1 MARLRAVICSGVISE
16 KVPVVSD
23 RMVVSP
29 SMVAVWARGPGSFP
43 PNRPSLSLILD
54 NFGIAFPR
62 DAQRGKPI
70 GRARKRLAKEREMC
84 LLKRKEP
91 SEYFLRR
98 RLYDQ
103 YDMFTSPD
111 SNLAAIGSLNA
122 VLVWGSGPHG
132 ALPEPARSA

>member
-1 MARLRAVICSGVISE
+1 MIRLRVKEVAKRKGVSQRKLFFRSE
-16 KVPVVSD
+16 V
-23 RMVVSP
+23 
-29 SMVAVWARGPGSFP
+29 
-43 PNRPSLSLILD
+43 
-54 NFGIAFPR
+54 PR